1 MMVEVSS
8 QVVVGYDDRPVT
20 SGVGK
25 TSQTVSGLGSSIQTA
40 LGAAAIGAVAGL
52 GAAFVGSAKTAMDFE
67 KQLSAI
73 SAVSGA
79 TASELDGIRSVAL
92 QLGKDT
98 SFSASE
104 AAAGMEEM
112 VKAGVSLNDV
122 MGGAGRA
129 ALDLAAAGGLSV
141 AESATIASNAMNVF
155 SLKGSDMAHVAD
167 VIAGAANASAIDVH
181 DFGFSLS
188 SVGAV
193 AATVGLGLEDTA
205 TAIAVLGQAG
215 LKGSD
220 AGTSLKTM
228 LLNLDPASNKARD
241 AMRDLGLIGFNTTA
255 AMEAFKSRGL
265 DPALGS
271 MEDAEEQLKQLITGW
286 NGLKPMTEDQ
296 KKTWDESAKKL
307 GLYNNAFFDAN
318 GSTKSMAE
326 IAGVLQ
332 NAMKGLTKEEQINA
346 LQTIFGTDAIRAAAI
361 MAKAG
366 SAGFE
371 EMAASMAKVSAQD
384 VANERLNNLA
394 GSIEKLKGSL
404 ETGAIMLGSL
414 ITPTLKVWADQAT
427 DAVNMAV
434 DAIEQI
440 PDAIGTVKSVLAGD
454 WAPDS
459 SIRPFTNAVGEAALA
474 LKAQFGPAISAVA
487 GFVTGTLMPAI
498 QQLAAPLAAFSAGF
512 LATVAASGLV
522 TAAIA
527 GVTAVLGLLLSPLGL
542 VAIAVGLLAAAW
554 TTDFLGIQEA
564 TAAFI
569 AYVTPIFQQLVASC
583 SRRSRATSPDAFAA
597 VPGVGAVDRRPTSC
611 RCSRSGARRS
621 STWVVETIPPMLA
634 AAADLGAQ
642 LLAWIASQ
650 VPIWTAGLLAWTTE
664 WVNWLVVAA
673 PLILTAA
680 AAFITPLIAW
690 IAQQVP
696 VLVAALL
703 AWGQEFVAWVAPQI
717 GPLLVA
723 LGALALALLDWI
735 IAQVPGITAK
745 LVEWGLL
752 YAAWVSTTAIP
763 ELLKALPGILT
774 TIAGWIGTA
783 AVEIGTRVLAL
794 GLALAQGIYD
804 GFVNAWKTIGP
815 KIMES
820 IKSVFTMPSFG
831 GGGAQTLSYGS
842 TASGSGTHAAPY
854 LPLVNQVSRETGV
867 PADVLA
873 ALIDTEGSGQGST
886 SPAGARGLMQ
896 VMPNYVH
903 AGEDPFDPL
912 TSIRQGAR
920 AITEKYNA
928 VGGDWNAAAGAYF
941 GYGTDA
947 GGMTTG
953 AYQNRFRQNRA
964 NYQNQPAASPM
975 DMQRIPLGQ
984 APGGTG
990 DPTRWPMLMDQVH
1003 NELLPQWVQDLTAI
1017 ADAGQQAFTTV
1028 AQSGQTEGTALVSAS
1043 TDSLGNVTRIYTEN
1057 GIAIGATI
1065 TDAAGVVVNS
1075 FGSMGTGAVAAAGVM
1090 AAGVTGQA
1098 AVMAT
1103 GVTEQANLMT
1113 SGALTSVTNLGTG
1126 ILTTVQATSGTTI
1139 ATVTDMQGQVTSQYA
1154 TLANGAQLS
1163 MDGLSAGVMTST
1175 TDLGTGVLTIV
1186 QDTSG
1191 NYIATVTDMAGNVVS
1206 QYTQLGADTVQAAT
1220 DMATGTA
1227 EQAQTMQTDV
1237 TDAATTMAT
1246 DAGSA
1251 AVAMAQ
1257 DIIAQAQQMTQD
1269 TTSSAQQMQSDV
1281 TSAVSDMASTTADQF
1296 GSIEGP
1302 AGDAVS
1308 AMEAVGQVQIDR
1320 PDVSDIIGAMKD
1332 IQKEADRARSAVETV
1347 DGKGG
1352 KQGGSGKKDPD
1363 FGKAVGGPVNMGQT
1377 YLVGE
1382 EGPELFTPGSSGA
1395 IIPNNRLAFGGGGDT
1410 VVVHVHVNGS
1420 LLASR
1425 RDIEEAVVVGLES
1438 AKRRGR
1444 V

>member
-1 MMVEVSS
+1 MVEVSS
-8 QVVVGYDDRPVT
+8 LSVVVGYDDSAVQA
-20 SGVGK
+20 GVGK

-79 TASELDGIRSVAL
+79 TASQLDGIRSVAL

-112 VKAGVSLNDV
+112 VKAGVSLGDV

-228 LLNLDPASNKARD
+228 LLNLDPASKTARA
-241 AMRDLGLIGFNTTA
+241 AMKDLGLITA
-255 AMEAFKSRGL
+255 EGAN
-265 DPALGS
+265 
-271 MEDAEEQLKQLITGW
+271 Q
-286 NGLKPMTEDQ
+286 
-296 KKTWDESAKKL
+296 
-307 GLYNNAFFDAN
+307 FFDAQ
-318 GSTKSMAE
+318 GKAKSLGE
-326 IAGVLQ
+326 IAGILQ
-332 NAMKGLTKEEQINA
+332 KSIAGLTKEQQINA

-394 GSIEKLKGSL
+394 GSIEKLKGSI

-440 PDAIGTVKSVLAGD
+440 PDVIGTVQQVLAGD

-474 LKAQFGPAISAVA
+474 LKAQFGPAISAVSS
-487 GFVTGTLMPAI
+487 FVTGTLMPAI

-564 TAAFI
+564 TSAFMAA
-569 AYVTPIFQQLVASC
+569 VGPIFQQLVVIVQTAL
-583 SRRSRATSPDAFAA
+583 TGDIGTAFAQFLA
-597 VPGVGAVDRRPTSC
+597 LVQSIGAQLLPLLAQWGQAFV
-611 RCSRSGARRS
+611 A
-621 STWVVETIPPMLA
+621 WVVETIPPMLA

-1075 FGSMGTGAVAAAGVM
+1075 FGSMGTGAVAAAGAM
-1090 AAGVTGQA
+1090 ATGVTGQA

-1308 AMEAVGQVQIDR
+1308 AMEEVGQVQIDA

-1332 IQKEADRARSAVETV
+1332 IQKAADRARSAVETV

-1382 EGPELFTPGSSGA
+1382 EGPELFTPGSSGT